1 MADVQTH
8 THTHTHT
15 NYSILHTVPM
25 YSTEYNVSKE
35 KQRLQNL
42 MAYGSDLEPARQLPG
57 VQPNK
62 EEEEEEE
69 KDRFDEGNI
78 IGKLVS

>member
-1 MADVQTH
+1 M
-8 THTHTHT
+8 
-15 NYSILHTVPM
+15 
-25 YSTEYNVSKE
+25 SKE

-42 MAYGSDLEPARQLPG
+42 MAYGSDLEPTRPSTR

-62 EEEEEEE
+62 EEEEEE

-78 IGKLVS
+78 IGKLLS